1 MLGEKGEV
9 GVLEPAGEAG
19 TEPEPA
25 EMAEVVLRRVM
36 LRVMGVSLGGV
47 TVEGGAEDLAAEKE
61 LYFRSLPR
69 PVSGAGPASVSSQ
82 SLWRNPMM
90 LLLFVDDDDDDDAF
104 FFFFFCNNRNRWS

>member
-1 MLGEKGEV
+1 M
-9 GVLEPAGEAG
+9 LEPAGEAG

-25 EMAEVVLRRVM
+25 EIAEVVLRRVM
-36 LRVMGVSLGGV
+36 LRVMGVSLGV

-90 LLLFVDDDDDDDAF
+90 LLLFVDDDA
-104 FFFFFCNNRNRWS
+104 FFFFCNNRNRWS